1 MAAPSALT
9 RWVVWAQSFAALE
22 VLVTVVT
29 DLIGVA
35 VHDLVEQGSQAVS
48 RHRVLGTIGQ

>member
-1 MAAPSALT
+1 MTAPSALA
-9 RWVVWAQSFAALE
+9 RWVVGAQSFAALE

-35 VHDLVEQGSQAVS
+35 VPDLVEQGSQAVS
-48 RHRVLGTIGQ
+48 RHRVLGAIGQ